1 MADVQNTLNNDEFFV
16 DIDDTSENTQK
27 KEWSVW
33 VYTILRVVY

>member
-16 DIDDTSENTQK
+16 DIVDTSKSTQK